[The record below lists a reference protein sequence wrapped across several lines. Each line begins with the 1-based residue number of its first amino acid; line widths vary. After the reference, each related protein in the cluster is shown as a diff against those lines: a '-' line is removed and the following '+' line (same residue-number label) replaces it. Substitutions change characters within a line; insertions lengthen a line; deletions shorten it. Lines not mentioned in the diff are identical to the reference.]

1 MADSADMRFMLR
13 ALELATNGRGLTYPN
28 PLVGALLVKRGRVI
42 AEGYHRKVGGDHAE
56 LVALKAAR
64 SSAKGATLFVTL
76 EPCCHTG
83 RTGPCTDAIIKAG
96 ISTVVVAT
104 LDPDIRVNGRGVK
117 QLRKAGINV
126 RIGVCKREALEL
138 NEAYHHHQRTGLPF
152 VILKLA
158 QSLDGRIATRSGD
171 SKWISG
177 KQSRTYVH
185 RLRSEVGAVVV
196 GGETARKD
204 NPELTVRL
212 VKGLDPHRIVVSRSL
227 NLPSDL
233 KLLTNNSDKKTIVAS
248 SESAIDSF
256 IAKPHHPDLI
266 YWSVREDRSSG
277 LDLGDLITK
286 AGKFG
291 FRSLLVEGGS
301 RLATSFI
308 KQNLVDKVVCVIA
321 PKLIGDGLNTIGQL
335 GIQEIKDAIQFDRAG
350 FFASGE
356 DLIFV
361 GYPKGKR

>member
-1 MADSADMRFMLR
+1 MADSADNRFMLR
-13 ALELATNGRGLTYPN
+13 ALELATKGRGMTYPN
-28 PLVGALLVKRGRVI
+28 PLVGAVLVKRGRVI

-56 LVALKAAR
+56 IVALKAAR
-64 SSAKGATLFVTL
+64 GSAKGATLFVTL

-96 ISTVVVAT
+96 ISTVVVAA
-104 LDPDIRVNGRGVK
+104 LDPDVRVNGRGVK

-126 RIGVCKREALEL
+126 RIGVCKREALDL

-158 QSLDGRIATRSGD
+158 QSLDGRIATASGD
-171 SKWISG
+171 SKWISCE
-177 KQSRTYVH
+177 QSRAYVH

-212 VKGLDPHRIVVSRSL
+212 VKGLNPHRIVVSRSL
-227 NLPSDL
+227 NLDSDS
-233 KLLTNNSDKKTIVAS
+233 KLLSNNSDKKTIVAS
-248 SESAIDSF
+248 TEHAIAGF
-256 IAKPHHPDLI
+256 IAKPNHPDLI
-266 YWSVREDRSSG
+266 YWSVKEDSRLG
-277 LDLGDLITK
+277 LDIGDLIAK
-286 AGKFG
+286 AGQYG

-301 RLATSFI
+301 RLATSFLD
-308 KQNLVDKVVCVIA
+308 QGLVDKVVCVIA
-321 PKLIGDGLNTIGQL
+321 PKFIGKGLNSIGQL
-335 GIQEIKDAIQFDRAG
+335 GIREIKNAIQFDRRDFVAC
-350 FFASGE
+350 GE

-361 GYPKGKR
+361 GYPKRNR

>member
-1 MADSADMRFMLR
+1 MLR
-13 ALELATNGRGLTYPN
+13 ALELATKGRGMTYPN

-56 LVALKAAR
+56 IVALK
-64 SSAKGATLFVTL
+64 SAKRSANGATLYVTL

-96 ISTVVVAT
+96 ISTVVVAA

-117 QLRKAGINV
+117 QLRKAGIKV
-126 RIGVCKREALEL
+126 RFGVCMREALQL

-158 QSLDGRIATRSGD
+158 QSLDGRIATKSGD

-177 KQSRTYVH
+177 KQSREYVH
-185 RLRSEVGAVVV
+185 RVRSEVGAVVV
-196 GGETARKD
+196 GGETARRD

-212 VKGLDPHRIVVSRSL
+212 VKGLNPHRIVVSRSL

-233 KLLTNNSDKKTIVAS
+233 NLLTHNSDKKTIVAS
-248 SESAIDSF
+248 TEQAIARF
-256 IAKPHHPDLI
+256 IAKPDHPDLI
-266 YWSVREDRSSG
+266 YWSVKEDSKSG
-277 LDLGDLITK
+277 LDLGDLIAK
-286 AGKFG
+286 AGQFG

-301 RLATSFI
+301 RLATSLLD
-308 KQNLVDKVVCVIA
+308 KGLVDKLICVIA

-335 GIQEIKDAIQFDRAG
+335 GVQEIKDAIRFDRAG
-350 FFASGE
+350 FVACGE

-361 GYPKGKR
+361 GYPKRKR